1 MGWKAAGLIRI
12 SGLENGTDVDVLE
25 AIATFLNEDDGHCFP
40 ALTSVMVVARKSRN
54 VVRQSIKDLT
64 EQGLLSFSEE
74 PGKVRSYVIHF
85 QNLPEPKLK
94 KAFEEFFRREL
105 RKKTNPVQKLTGFR
119 SEPGNEVNRE
129 GVQKCTPTGFRSE
142 PPPGSEVNP
151 EQGNNK
157 EENKERNREVS
168 MRTSGNSSAIAA
180 VASAQAQT
188 LPTSFPQSSNSQ
200 NHSETKTA
208 GKDSLPNASERSVAA
223 HRDRLDASDEQ
234 TLQNGTRRSQNAST
248 SISVACP
255 ENEPPPMSDEDLENL
270 FANAQLEECP
280 PFPEKGVRPPFEKG
294 VRLPDVSEK
303 GDHLSTATKRRA
315 TTRRKPS
322 TPCPFDMESSIPD
335 EYLEIAKKAGIG
347 DPQRVFSS
355 FVAHAVANGRRLIV
369 WPAGFRNWCDNELKW
384 HPDQKPKITPQ
395 SQKSAKDYE
404 WI

>member
-1 MGWKAAGLIRI
+1 MSLNAINWMAKQTTGDDKMKSALFWLAFHLNDETGECFPSISTLQAEMEVKSDNTVRGALRRLREAGFI
-12 SGLENGTDVDVLE
+12 SWERETKDGLTVKTNYHLHMNGSMAEGTSVSNGTSTIAVPQPLREGTSTVEGGTSTIAGGVLQ
-25 AIATFLNEDDGHCFP
+25 P
-40 ALTSVMVVARKSRN
+40 
-54 VVRQSIKDLT
+54 VRTNKEI
-64 EQGLLSFSEE
+64 EQG
-74 PGKVRSYVIHF
+74 I
-85 QNLPEPKLK
+85 
-94 KAFEEFFRREL
+94 
-105 RKKTNPVQKLTGFR
+105 
-119 SEPGNEVNRE
+119 
-129 GVQKCTPTGFRSE
+129 
-142 PPPGSEVNP
+142 
-151 EQGNNK
+151 NK
-157 EENKERNREVS
+157 EENKESS
-168 MRTSGNSSAIAA
+168 MRTSGNSAIAA

>member
-105 RKKTNPVQKLTGFR
+105 RKKTNPVQKITGFR

-157 EENKERNREVS
+157 EQNKEENREV
-168 MRTSGNSSAIAA
+168 MCAP
-180 VASAQAQT
+180 ASQA

-223 HRDRLDASDEQ
+223 HRDRPDTSDEQ
-234 TLQNGTRRSQNAST
+234 TCQNNDGCSQNAST
-248 SISVACP
+248 CISGVCP

-270 FANAQLEECP
+270 FADAQL
-280 PFPEKGVRPPFEKG
+280 
-294 VRLPDVSEK
+294 DVGSKPNTVKAEAPK
-303 GDHLSTATKRRA
+303 HRTATPRKKPA
-315 TTRRKPS
+315 TR
-322 TPCPFDMESSIPD
+322 CPFDAEALIPD
-335 EYLEIAKKAGIG
+335 DYRQIAEKAGIG
-347 DPQRVFSS
+347 DPQQVFSA
-355 FVAHAVANGRRLIV
+355 FVNHAIAHDRSLVV
-369 WPAGFRNWCDNELKW
+369 WPAGFRTWCSNELRY
-384 HPDQKPKITPQ
+384 HPNQTPKPKPLHQRT
-395 SQKSAKDYE
+395 AADYD
-404 WI
+404 W

>member
-1 MGWKAAGLIRI
+1 MGWKTAGLIRV
-12 SGLENGTDVDVLE
+12 SGLTDGTDVDVLE
-25 AIATFLNEDDGHCFP
+25 AIASFLNEEDGRCFP
-40 ALTSVMVVARKSRN
+40 ALESVMLVARKSRN
-54 VVRQSIKDLT
+54 IVRQSIKTLCV
-64 EQGLLSFSEE
+64 QGLLSFSAE
-74 PGKVRSYVIHF
+74 PGKVRSYVIHVH
-85 QNLPEPKLK
+85 NLPEPKLDCFK
-94 KAFEEFFRREL
+94 EFFRTEL
-105 RKKTNPVQKLTGFR
+105 CKKGPRVQKLTGFR
-119 SEPGNEVNRE
+119 SEPGAVVNGE

-142 PPPGSEVNP
+142 PGGGSEMNP
-151 EQGNNK
+151 EQGNEQVSNR
-157 EENKERNREVS
+157 ERNRESS
-168 MRTSGNSSAIAA
+168 MRTSGTSSAIAA

-188 LPTSFPQSSNSQ
+188 LPTSFSQSSNSQ
-200 NHSETKTA
+200 NHSEAGIA
-208 GKDSLPNASERSVAA
+208 GKDSLSNASERSVAA

-234 TLQNGTRRSQNAST
+234 TLQNDTGCSQNAST
-248 SISVACP
+248 RISGVCP

-270 FANAQLEECP
+270 FADAQLEECP

-294 VRLPDVSEK
+294 VRLPEVSEK

-315 TTRRKPS
+315 TPRRKTS

-369 WPAGFRNWCDNELKW
+369 WPAGFRTWCLNEIKW

-395 SQKSAKDYE
+395 SQKTAKDYE

>member
-1 MGWKAAGLIRI
+1 MAYSFIDTLFANGDDMDPSPFWVLMALCWFVNEKKATSTTGACWPSIKK
-12 SGLENGTDVDVLE
+12 
-25 AIATFLNEDDGHCFP
+25 IAAKAHVSE
-40 ALTSVMVVARKSRN
+40 LTARKS
-54 VVRQSIKDLT
+54 IKVLMEKKFIT
-64 EQGLLSFSEE
+64 AHQP
-74 PGKVRSYVIHF
+74 PGKVRVFYVDFSRI
-85 QNLPEPKLK
+85 K
-94 KAFEEFFRREL
+94 EL
-105 RKKTNPVQKLTGFR
+105 AGGKDL
-119 SEPGNEVNRE
+119 E
-129 GVQKCTPTGFRSE
+129 GVKDVSGVKDLEGDPLKMLKGRGERSL
-142 PPPGSEVNP
+142 PPPLKDLEA
-151 EQGNNK
+151 EQGIEQGINK
-157 EENKERNREVS
+157 EQNKEV
-168 MRTSGNSSAIAA
+168 MCAPAGNSSANAA

-188 LPTSFPQSSNSQ
+188 LPTSFSQSSNSQ
-200 NHSETKTA
+200 NHSEAGIA
-208 GKDSLPNASERSVAA
+208 GKDSLSNASERSVAA

-234 TLQNGTRRSQNAST
+234 TLQNDAGCSQNAST
-248 SISVACP
+248 RISGACP